1 MPTETLKDQALLE
14 RIAAQ
19 AAERAVK
26 DTLTQL
32 GIDHTQPLEA
42 QRDFLALREM
52 RQLITDNQF
61 QADLMHLRNWR
72 KTMEGVKSKGSLTFI
87 GLAVTGIMAALWIG
101 FKEMVT
107 GAGG

>member
-1 MPTETLKDQALLE
+1 MPAEALKDQALLE
-14 RIAAQ
+14 RIAAA

-32 GIDHTQPLEA
+32 GIDHSQPIEA
-42 QRDFLALREM
+42 QRDFLALREI

-72 KTMEGVKSKGSLTFI
+72 KTMEGVKSKGYLTFI
-87 GLAVTGIMAALWIG
+87 GLVVTSLMAALWIG